1 MPLAPHDMAPREYLG
16 LSGWPIERADLDRFV
31 PEIERLFG
39 LDQSSYEELLPS
51 PPRPHDLL
59 PAGRQDM
66 TPRWS
71 KWPIFRRRN
80 VARLLRDM
88 VGIRSNLEIW
98 LNATA
103 CDLLFDV
110 AAGRLT
116 GVEARSSGERC
127 LTVVAD
133 WFVLAA
139 PAGERT

>member
-1 MPLAPHDMAPREYLG
+1 
-16 LSGWPIERADLDRFV
+16 
-31 PEIERLFG
+31 
-39 LDQSSYEELLPS
+39 
-51 PPRPHDLL
+51 
-59 PAGRQDM
+59 M

-139 PAGERT
+139 GTLETKALASA